1 MAINGS
7 LDGLK
12 KDVMKNLSK
21 DKLKQFIFYLTKKYY
36 ESFKDNDVDAYDIA
50 IEQLYFVI
58 EEYGDKYVNLNGFVC
73 YCLYLNANVEV
84 MKNHDQQ
91 AFPLDPLFKMDL
103 LNEDVEEL
111 GHDIK
116 NIFNK
121 ERIKERYY
129 EKRTRELI
137 E

>member
-1 MAINGS
+1 MAIKS
-7 LDGLK
+7 T
-12 KDVMKNLSK
+12 DVLRNLSK
-21 DKLKQFIFYLTKKYY
+21 DKLKQYIFFLTKKYY
-36 ESFKDNDVDAYDIA
+36 DSFKNNDVEAYDLA
-50 IEQLYFVI
+50 IEQLYFI
-58 EEYGDKYVNLNGFVC
+58 MEEYDEKFVNLKGFVC

-84 MKNHDQQ
+84 MKHHEQQ
-91 AFPLDPLFKMDL
+91 NFELEPLFKMDL
-103 LNEDVEEL
+103 LMEDVEEL